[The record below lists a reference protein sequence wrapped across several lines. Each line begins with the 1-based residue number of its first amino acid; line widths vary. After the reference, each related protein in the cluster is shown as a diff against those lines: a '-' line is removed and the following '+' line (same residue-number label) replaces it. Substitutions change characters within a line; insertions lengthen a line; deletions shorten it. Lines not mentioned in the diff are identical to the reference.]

1 MSIAKI
7 RVGDEVV
14 VIAGK
19 DKGKTGRVTRLVHK
33 EKKDTRLFVEGVNM
47 VKKHV
52 KPNPNKQD
60 QGGIV
65 DKEAAL
71 NISNVALLNPTTNK
85 ADRVGIR
92 ELEDGKK
99 VRYFKSNDEVVD
111 V

>member
-47 VKKHV
+47 VKKHT
-52 KPNPNKQD
+52 KPNPNKQE

-65 DKEAAL
+65 EKEAAL
-71 NISNVALLNPTTNK
+71 NISNVALLNPSTNK

-92 ELEDGKK
+92 VLEDGKK

-111 V
+111 L